1 MKDQKKKAIV
11 DLIETANNLDMSSI
25 MILAC
30 GANMLKAK
38 EKLDQKKTT
47 DDPTRGPDTRRAG

>member
-1 MKDQKKKAIV
+1 MKDQKKKAII

-30 GANMLKAK
+30 GANMLRAK
-38 EKLDQKKTT
+38 EKLDQRKTA
-47 DDPTRGPDTRRAG
+47 DDPTRGPDTRKTG